1 MILKMEDKMMQK
13 YFRKRCYTLVI
24 VFVISMFTFTAC
36 GSKEES
42 EATKETVD
50 VAVEETVVEAVDVE
64 SEETVSEEGT
74 IVETTVEETT
84 KELYI
89 PEGIDMESTLPGEE
103 WVASFIGNVNEPVV
117 VIYND
122 NTGRKEVVQ
131 AESEVIINPDED
143 RIAAYWPEIS
153 MGYTTHAIS
162 KKDRIRTANYEISIM
177 DSDKMRTITE
187 RPAKVTVMGGAEDWV
202 LEFTIIVE

>member
-1 MILKMEDKMMQK
+1 MMQK

-50 VAVEETVVEAVDVE
+50 VVAEETVVEAVDVE
-64 SEETVSEEGT
+64 SEETVSAVGT
-74 IVETTVEETT
+74 VVETVVETTVEETT

-89 PEGIDMESTLPGEE
+89 PEGNDMESTLPGEE
-103 WVASFIGNVNEPVV
+103 WVASFVGNVNEPVV
-117 VIYND
+117 VVYND
-122 NTGRKEVVQ
+122 NTGRKEIVQ
-131 AESEVIINPDED
+131 ADSDVIINPDED
-143 RIAAYWPEIS
+143 RIALYWTEIGTS
-153 MGYTTHAIS
+153 YTTHAIS
-162 KKDRIRTANYEISIM
+162 IKESKAADLYKIIIM
-177 DSDKMRTITE
+177 DAEKMRSIPE